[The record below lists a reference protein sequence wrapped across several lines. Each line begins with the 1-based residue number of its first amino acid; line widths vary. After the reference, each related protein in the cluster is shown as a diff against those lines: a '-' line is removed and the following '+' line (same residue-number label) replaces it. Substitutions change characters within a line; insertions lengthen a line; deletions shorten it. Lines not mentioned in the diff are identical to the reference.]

1 MLKKLIVF
9 LDYLRWLSAAHPPA
23 SPSQPFSEYI
33 MPVDSGFWWLLILR
47 AYRTISGDQA
57 LVDSQAIQ
65 VAIRKILELCLTT
78 R

>member
-1 MLKKLIVF
+1 
-9 LDYLRWLSAAHPPA
+9 
-23 SPSQPFSEYI
+23 